1 MRNFWRYLRIPT
13 LVRRIMIAQM
23 LLLTL
28 LWCIFLT
35 YILWD
40 NLRSPPM
47 LSGNK
52 TYETILT
59 LVDRMGDRPHDLTD
73 VLETFSKALRE
84 GYGGGEDPKMSIS
97 LIVRKNKEIIY
108 SSDGAPVGVTNTG
121 YGMIQSVQSND
132 RTWTSRTLKSRSS
145 DTEVTLLTPAGG
157 WNFFIYLNSRGYY
170 ILPLLVCIPFLLFPA
185 WLSIRI
191 AMRPWN
197 KVANEVSLRT
207 PEDLSPLKAVPK
219 HKELRQI
226 VDAINIFLARVR
238 ESTERERTFIADA
251 AHELRTPLAAM
262 RVNVEALQSD
272 VSNVSQQELLA
283 GIIRSNSRAARLVNQ
298 LLLLMHSEARINT
311 VMEPVPLTTL
321 IQERMAELAPLAAES
336 RIELEFYS
344 HDEVWITG
352 VRERLMSLIDNL
364 IENAVKYSPEGGRVE
379 VEVRSLEKSIQ
390 LRISDAGPGI
400 MVELRERVFD
410 RFFRDPNQIQSGS
423 GLGLAI
429 VKAVAQQ
436 HNSSV
441 LLSTSA
447 EGGLMVIVDIPN
459 QNSV

>member
-121 YGMIQSVQSND
+121 YGMIQSVQSNG

-283 GIIRSNSRAARLVNQ
+283 GIIRSNSRAARLVTQ
-298 LLLLMHSEARINT
+298 LLLLMHSEARIDT

-344 HDEVWITG
+344 HDEVWVTG

-364 IENAVKYSPEGGRVE
+364 IENAVKYSPEGGQVE

-441 LLSTSA
+441 LLRTSA
-447 EGGLMVIVDIPN
+447 EGGLMVTVDFSN
-459 QNSV
+459 HKSA

>member
-121 YGMIQSVQSND
+121 YGMIQSVQSNG
-132 RTWTSRTLKSRSS
+132 RTWTSRTLKSRRS

-170 ILPLLVCIPFLLFPA
+170 ILPLLVCIPFLFFPA

-207 PEDLSPLKAVPK
+207 PEELSPLKAVPK

-298 LLLLMHSEARINT
+298 LLLLMHSEARIDT

-379 VEVRSLEKSIQ
+379 VEVRSLDKSTQ

-400 MVELRERVFD
+400 RVELRERVFD

-459 QNSV
+459 HNSV

>member
-1 MRNFWRYLRIPT
+1 MRIFWRHLRTPT

-28 LWCIFLT
+28 LWCLFLT
-35 YILWD
+35 YILWE

-47 LSGNK
+47 LSGSN

-59 LVDRMGDRPHDLTD
+59 LVDRVGDRPQDLTD
-73 VLETFSKALRE
+73 VLEKFSTALRE
-84 GYGGGEDPKMSIS
+84 GYGGGEDPELSIS

-108 SSDGAPVGVTNTG
+108 SSDGAPVGVTNTR
-121 YGMIQSVQSND
+121 YGAIQSIQSNG
-132 RTWTSRTLKSRSS
+132 RTWTSRTLKSGTS
-145 DTEVTLLTPAGG
+145 DTEVTLVTPAGG

-219 HKELRQI
+219 HMELRQM
-226 VDAINIFLARVR
+226 VDAINVFLARVR
-238 ESTERERTFIADA
+238 ESTERERTFIEDA

-262 RVNVEALQSD
+262 RVNVEALQSY
-272 VSNVSQQELLA
+272 VSSVSQQELLE

-298 LLLLMHSEARINT
+298 LLLLMHSEARIDT
-311 VMEPVPLTTL
+311 VIESVPLTTL

-344 HDEVWITG
+344 HDEIWITG

-364 IENAVKYSPEGGRVE
+364 IENAVKYSPESGRVE
-379 VEVRSLEKSIQ
+379 VEVRSLDKSTQ

-410 RFFRDPNQIQSGS
+410 RFFRDPNQMQSGS

-441 LLSTSA
+441 FLGTSA
-447 EGGLMVIVDIPN
+447 EGGLMVIVDFPKH
-459 QNSV
+459 NSV

>member
-52 TYETILT
+52 TYETIMT
-59 LVDRMGDRPHDLTD
+59 LVDRMGNRPHDLTD

-108 SSDGAPVGVTNTG
+108 SSDGAPVGVKNIG
-121 YGMIQSVQSND
+121 YGVIQSIQSNG

-238 ESTERERTFIADA
+238 ESTERERIFIADA

-272 VSNVSQQELLA
+272 VSNFSQQELLT

-298 LLLLMHSEARINT
+298 LLLLMHSEARIDT
-311 VMEPVPLTTL
+311 VMEPVALTTL

-352 VRERLMSLIDNL
+352 VRERLMSLLDNL

-379 VEVRSLEKSIQ
+379 VEVRSLDKSTQ
-390 LRISDAGPGI
+390 VRISDAGPGI

-441 LLSTSA
+441 FLSTSA

-459 QNSV
+459 HHSV

>member
-59 LVDRMGDRPHDLTD
+59 VVDRMGDRPQDLTD

-108 SSDGAPVGVTNTG
+108 SSDGAPVGVENTG
-121 YGMIQSVQSND
+121 YGMIQNIQSNG
-132 RTWTSRTLKSRSS
+132 RTWTSRTLKSRRS

-207 PEDLSPLKAVPK
+207 PEDISPLKAVPK

-272 VSNVSQQELLA
+272 VSNCSQQELLA

-298 LLLLMHSEARINT
+298 LLLLMHSEARIDT

-459 QNSV
+459 HNSV

>member
-1 MRNFWRYLRIPT
+1 
-13 LVRRIMIAQM
+13 MIAQM

-52 TYETILT
+52 TYETIMT
-59 LVDRMGDRPHDLTD
+59 LVDRMGNRPHDLND

-108 SSDGAPVGVTNTG
+108 SSDGAPVGVKNIG
-121 YGMIQSVQSND
+121 YGVIQSIQSNG

-238 ESTERERTFIADA
+238 ESTERERIFIADA

-272 VSNVSQQELLA
+272 VSNFSQQELLT

-298 LLLLMHSEARINT
+298 LLLLMHSEARIDT
-311 VMEPVPLTTL
+311 VMEPVALTTL

-352 VRERLMSLIDNL
+352 VRERLMSLLDNL

-379 VEVRSLEKSIQ
+379 VEVRSLDKSTQ
-390 LRISDAGPGI
+390 VRISDAGPGI

-441 LLSTSA
+441 FLSTSA

-459 QNSV
+459 HHSV

>member
-108 SSDGAPVGVTNTG
+108 SSDGAPIGVTNTG
-121 YGMIQSVQSND
+121 YGMIQSVQSNG

>member
-1 MRNFWRYLRIPT
+1 MRNFWHHLRTPT

-28 LWCIFLT
+28 LWCLFLT
-35 YILWD
+35 YILWE

-47 LSGNK
+47 LSGSN
-52 TYETILT
+52 TYETVLT
-59 LVDRMGDRPHDLTD
+59 LVDRLGDRPQDLTD
-73 VLETFSKALRE
+73 VLAKFSSALRE
-84 GYGGGEDPKMSIS
+84 GYGGGEDPELSIS

-108 SSDGAPVGVTNTG
+108 SSDGAPVGVTNTR
-121 YGMIQSVQSND
+121 YGTIQNIQSKG
-132 RTWTSRTLKSRSS
+132 RTWTSRTLKSGSS

-207 PEDLSPLKAVPK
+207 PEDISPLKAVPK
-219 HKELRQI
+219 HRELRQI

-262 RVNVEALQSD
+262 RVNVEALQSY
-272 VSNVSQQELLA
+272 VSNVSQRELLA

-298 LLLLMHSEARINT
+298 LLLLMHSEARIHT

-321 IQERMAELAPLAAES
+321 IQERMAELAPIAAEN

-379 VEVRSLEKSIQ
+379 VQVRSLDKSTQ

-400 MVELRERVFD
+400 MAELRERVFD

-436 HNSSV
+436 HNSRV
-441 LLSTSA
+441 FLSTSA
-447 EGGLMVIVDIPN
+447 EGGLMVIVDFPKH
-459 QNSV
+459 NSV

>member
-1 MRNFWRYLRIPT
+1 MRNFWRNLRIPT

-47 LSGNK
+47 LSGSK

-59 LVDRMGDRPHDLTD
+59 VVDRMGDRPHDLTD

-108 SSDGAPVGVTNTG
+108 SSDGAPVGVTNTD
-121 YGMIQSVQSND
+121 YGMIQNMQSNG
-132 RTWTSRTLKSRSS
+132 RTWTSRTLKSGHS
-145 DTEVTLLTPAGG
+145 DTEVTLVTPAGG

-272 VSNVSQQELLA
+272 ASNVSQQELLA
-283 GIIRSNSRAARLVNQ
+283 GIIRSNGRAARLVNQ
-298 LLLLMHSEARINT
+298 LLLLMHSEARIDT
-311 VMEPVPLTTL
+311 AMEPVPLTTL

-379 VEVRSLEKSIQ
+379 VEVRSLDTSTQ

-400 MVELRERVFD
+400 KVELRERVFD

-436 HNSSV
+436 HNSRV
-441 LLSTSA
+441 FLSTSA
-447 EGGLMVIVDIPN
+447 EGGLMVIVDFPN
-459 QNSV
+459 HHSA

>member
-298 LLLLMHSEARINT
+298 LLLLMHSEACINT

>member
-121 YGMIQSVQSND
+121 YGMIQSVQSNG